1 MRAIVVVVVLRRRK
15 EWSSSSSS
23 KRGGKIIDFHSA
35 DSLREFQFKWPTT
48 RRRRPNKSRRRL
60 MVVVRLRRL
69 HKHPPPRNTTKTL
82 YYPWGRK
89 SQRWTGPCTRPA
101 SCPFY
106 SAFTST
112 LVPMMRS
119 ESRWSLEFAF
129 ELVAVFLLF
138 FIRREE
144 EVFREEDKNCCPIL
158 TLMRFDSL
166 SYYYYYYYEFD
177 HPQQRRNHHHRNIV
191 ATVNLDCKLDLKTIA
206 FHARNVEYNPKVR
219 RRRRRARRAIHLFSF
234 CVFLLSCG
242 RRERKERTS
251 RWNGTLTYLY
261 AL

>member
-48 RRRRPNKSRRRL
+48 RRRRPNKSRRL
-60 MVVVRLRRL
+60 MVVRLRL
-69 HKHPPPRNTTKTL
+69 HKHPPRNKTKTL
-82 YYPWGRK
+82 YPWWRK

-112 LVPMMRS
+112 LVPMRS
-119 ESRWSLEFAF
+119 ESRSLEFAF

-219 RRRRRARRAIHLFSF
+219 RRRRARRAIHLFSF

>member
-1 MRAIVVVVVLRRRK
+1 MLFFGRRLRDRLERGFGRFEK
-15 EWSSSSSS
+15 EKTDGDQSE
-23 KRGGKIIDFHSA
+23 RETNDFHSA
-35 DSLREFQFKWPTT
+35 DEDDDVQFFKWPTP
-48 RRRRPNKSRRRL
+48 RRKQRK
-60 MVVVRLRRL
+60 
-69 HKHPPPRNTTKTL
+69 PRNNNKAL
-82 YYPWGRK
+82 YPWWRSK

-112 LVPMMRS
+112 LVPMRS
-119 ESRWSLEFAF
+119 ESRSLEFAF

-219 RRRRRARRAIHLFSF
+219 RRRRARRAIHLFSF

-251 RWNGTLTYLY
+251 RWNGTLTKLY